1 MTVGELIRIP
11 EGHPDGLCV
20 VVDGCG
26 KGYDDLSLERV
37 CLVRPVRI
45 CPKTGERHSEGRHGD
60 PRHPTARL
68 PDSVETAEVPAFRR
82 AFN

>member
-11 EGHPDGLCV
+11 EGRPDGLCG

-26 KGYDDLSLERV
+26 RGYDDLSLEWV
-37 CLVRPVRI
+37 CPVRI
-45 CPKTGERHSEGRHGD
+45 CSKTGKRHSEGRHGD
-60 PRHPTARL
+60 LRHPTARL

-82 AFN
+82 PFN